1 MRSIFILFCTIGTMV
16 LSTACNTTRVSAGS
30 SAPTLTHNYRPDG
43 DTAIKIDM
51 SRIKSDELKKVY
63 AHINDHFDEDVER
76 LQKWI
81 RQPSISNSG
90 EGIQESAEMVKG
102 FFDELG
108 CQQSKVYDS
117 GISEWGLPGNPVVY
131 AKCDEGAPKT
141 VVIYWQY
148 DTMPVTE
155 PDVWKVPPFD
165 ADIIAENGFKKVLV
179 ARGAANSKGP
189 EMSGYNAL
197 MAIRQ
202 VRGKLPVNV
211 IFVAEGDEERMDIGL
226 RNFVRDHQDL
236 FKGADAMISEGGS
249 PNGSSEGCV
258 YIQLTTSG
266 KSWGRGPV
274 ESNIHGSNKRSVD
287 SPAWRHIKMLASL
300 VSDDGNTPLIKG
312 WKDNF
317 VPPDAKTL
325 AALRKR
331 AETTDL
337 ATMEKNLGV
346 ARFIATDPFDVLR
359 MQYTETSFNLD
370 GIWGGNMYANA
381 AGAILPNKITSKH
394 NIRYMPNMDG
404 MDLTR
409 KIRAQLDRNG
419 YKDVEMKVI
428 GDVPWSISDHDNPM
442 NQAAARMFD
451 AFGVTSRQI
460 VAANHVPDSE
470 DTGGYWPSY
479 LFNNGKV
486 GQRVAP
492 LVHMYIGGG
501 AVGNAGRAHAANEF
515 YVIEGAG
522 KTYGMAGAE
531 KSFATVIY
539 NFAGLN

>member
-1 MRSIFILFCTIGTMV
+1 MRFEFAVVFGMMTILAGC
-16 LSTACNTTRVSAGS
+16 SSKPSSVSAS
-30 SAPTLTHNYRPDG
+30 TKAALTHKYRPNG
-43 DTAIKIDM
+43 DTTVQIDM
-51 SRIKSDELKKVY
+51 SKIKSDELKKVY
-63 AHINDHFDEDVER
+63 SYIDDHFDEHVER

-90 EGIQESAEMVKG
+90 EGIQETAEMVKG

-108 CQQSKVYDS
+108 CQQSRVYDT
-117 GISEWGLPGNPVVY
+117 GVTEWGLPGNPVVY

-148 DTMPVTE
+148 DTMPVTQI
-155 PDVWKVPPFD
+155 DAWKVPPFD
-165 ADIIAENGFKKVLV
+165 AAIIEQGEFKKVLV
-179 ARGAANSKGP
+179 ARGATNSKGP
-189 EMSGYNAL
+189 EMSEFNAL
-197 MAIRQ
+197 MSIKA

-236 FKGADAMISEGGS
+236 FKGADIMMGG
-249 PNGSSEGCV
+249 GSSEGCV

-266 KSWGRGPV
+266 KNWGRGPV
-274 ESNIHGSNKRSVD
+274 ESDIHGSNKRSVD

-312 WKDNF
+312 WTENKI
-317 VPPDAKTL
+317 PPTPEQLDR
-325 AALRKR
+325 LRKR
-331 AETTDL
+331 TQDTDIK
-337 ATMEKNLGV
+337 TMEANLGV
-346 ARFIATDPFDVLR
+346 ARYIADNPFDALR
-359 MQYTETSFNLD
+359 MQSYETSFNLD

-394 NIRYMPNMDG
+394 NIRYVPNMNG

-409 KIRAQLDRNG
+409 KIRAQLDKNG

-428 GDVPWSISDHDNPM
+428 GDVPWSTVDPKNDM
-442 NQAAARMFD
+442 NTSASRMYD
-451 AFGVTSRQI
+451 AFGVNSRRML
-460 VAANHVPDSE
+460 AANHVPEPDE
-470 DTGGYWPSY
+470 MGGYWPSY
-479 LFNNGKV
+479 LFNEGKV

-492 LVHMYIGGG
+492 AVGMPIGGG
-501 AVGNAGRAHAANEF
+501 SVGLGGRAHAANEF

-531 KSFATVIY
+531 KSIATDIY
-539 NFAGLN
+539 NYAGLN

>member
-1 MRSIFILFCTIGTMV
+1 MRSIFIAICAIGTMV
-16 LSTACNTTRVSAGS
+16 LSTACNTTKVSAGS

-43 DTAIKIDM
+43 DTTVKIDM
-51 SRIKSDELKKVY
+51 SQIKSDELKKVY
-63 AHINDHFDEDVER
+63 SHINDHFEEDVER

-108 CQQSKVYDS
+108 CQQSKVYDT

-236 FKGADAMISEGGS
+236 FNGADTMLGGGS
-249 PNGSSEGCV
+249 RVVLRRLRVHPVDHQRQELGPRSGGVQHSWIEQKIRGQPGLAAHQNAGLAGVRRREHSLDQRMEGALGAADQRNFGCSEE
-258 YIQLTTSG
+258 T
-266 KSWGRGPV
+266 GRGPGPQD
-274 ESNIHGSNKRSVD
+274 HGNQSGSGALHRRQSV
-287 SPAWRHIKMLASL
+287 
-300 VSDDGNTPLIKG
+300 
-312 WKDNF
+312 
-317 VPPDAKTL
+317 
-325 AALRKR
+325 
-331 AETTDL
+331 
-337 ATMEKNLGV
+337 
-346 ARFIATDPFDVLR
+346 
-359 MQYTETSFNLD
+359 
-370 GIWGGNMYANA
+370 
-381 AGAILPNKITSKH
+381 
-394 NIRYMPNMDG
+394 
-404 MDLTR
+404 
-409 KIRAQLDRNG
+409 
-419 YKDVEMKVI
+419 
-428 GDVPWSISDHDNPM
+428 
-442 NQAAARMFD
+442 
-451 AFGVTSRQI
+451 
-460 VAANHVPDSE
+460 
-470 DTGGYWPSY
+470 
-479 LFNNGKV
+479 
-486 GQRVAP
+486 
-492 LVHMYIGGG
+492 
-501 AVGNAGRAHAANEF
+501 
-515 YVIEGAG
+515 
-522 KTYGMAGAE
+522 
-531 KSFATVIY
+531 
-539 NFAGLN
+539 